1 MHPSFSCEKGCPH
14 EHLAELR
21 EIRSWEDERPSHQGH
36 YQLKLKAQFKPPAG
50 EVNGWRL
57 LIKFG
62 SVQNIISEKCD
73 KNDIFSTPIP
83 ETAIIRTGNANVI
96 YQSPSHRLMLL
107 GHVDEN
113 QYLTAEDGAVG
124 ILFKI
129 ANLEEHEKINLLR
142 NMKASYVGSDVNDI
156 TCFT

>member
-1 MHPSFSCEKGCPH
+1 MVGDYSSNSGKYKTWLIFYESICMT
-14 EHLAELR
+14 
-21 EIRSWEDERPSHQGH
+21 WN
-36 YQLKLKAQFKPPAG
+36 KLTTEFH
-50 EVNGWRL
+50 R
-57 LIKFG
+57 
-62 SVQNIISEKCD
+62 
-73 KNDIFSTPIP
+73 TPIP

-113 QYLTAEDGAVG
+113 QYLTAEDGAIG